1 MTDLSSMSDDDLR
14 AAHAATSLS
23 HMSDDELRAAHAASA
38 RSSPSAFE
46 SGMLGAVDTA
56 GFGLGPAIS
65 GLTAA
70 SGMTPTRGYENQPH
84 LDPNPLMPLVGAGRM
99 INEKLIKPLTGG
111 QPNDEVGQ
119 AYDRGR
125 QSALDAIN
133 QAKQAHPNAYLA
145 GQVGG
150 AFAAPGFGVAG
161 GATTA
166 ARIARGAGAG
176 AIGGGL
182 YGAGEAIGQG
192 ESPGETALAAG
203 RGALT
208 GAPLGAAGAGVTEAL
223 APAAGRVA
231 NVIRGIKNPEEEAS
245 RRIATAMTRDW
256 QSQGPSLTAEEIAAA
271 NAAGL
276 PRSVIDAGGE
286 TTRALARSA
295 ANTSPEA
302 RAALAEMARDRFED
316 QSPRIAAFIR
326 DITGGAN
333 AGADLETLQAAA
345 RRANQPAYK
354 AAYAAGSG
362 GVWTPELER
371 LAGAPAVRQAMQ
383 DAVQRGRDRAVSEG
397 LGAFNPG
404 VTFENG
410 VMQFGRGKGAPP
422 YPDIQFWDYVQRELR
437 DSANVAKRSGRNEEY
452 GAITGLRRR
461 LLGELD
467 TQVPEFATARNGAA
481 QFLGADN
488 ALEAGE
494 KFVNFRPGGR
504 NEMDFRKTYARM
516 SQPEREL
523 FTRGYASKLAS
534 NIEAVAD
541 NRSVLNAAFVNSGP
555 ARQRTL
561 LALGPQRAAQLEA
574 LLRAEKITDLARQNM
589 GNSSTARQLVELGLA
604 GGSEGV
610 LKQNFNLSHIL
621 VEAFRGAV
629 RHGAQV
635 IDGRVAERVG
645 QMLASSDPNVL
656 RQGLQLVARQPR
668 LLNALRQAS
677 NRLGYAAT
685 AATQPQQGF
694 KHGGAVDSTTERK
707 PPHLSTRKQSNY
719 SPTAGTKARHCANC
733 AHYLKPN
740 KCSEVGGFIA
750 ARGLCEWYR
759 GQRAA
764 GGRVDASN
772 INHAPTEAQKEAGNY
787 AKDHV
792 RIHGLDIAIENA
804 KGAERSGVGKDGKPW
819 SVRMPA
825 HYGYIKRTEGAD
837 GDHVDVYLGPHTK
850 SRKVFVVDQ
859 RDAETSDFD
868 EHKVMMGFGTQKQA
882 REAYHRGFSDGRG
895 RERLGHMTEMGVDEF
910 KGWLKHGNQSRP
922 AFADGG
928 ALSDDDIASMTHQA
942 EQPNPVAPIVDFGKR
957 IGAHFA
963 NKLASAVTAPRDALY
978 GTMQV
983 TDPETGMPTRE
994 AMERGQGVAN
1004 MAMTGGIP
1012 FAQRGAAGMAGGK
1025 LARGEAK
1032 AVESPVMA
1040 ATEYRGEHGA
1050 PDADSGSPLHD
1061 VTANGTYPKDF
1072 YGPNGLRYYAAGHE
1086 GTLDAD
1092 TYRKIFMLKDKPDAM
1107 VPVWR
1112 AMPWEGKG
1120 KDPVTRSGSN
1130 INPGDWVAISRQ
1142 YALDHGESAL
1152 NGNYSLAKKMVPARE
1167 LFTAGDSFHEWG
1179 WSPKEATEKPAG
1191 TLSDFITAYHG
1202 SPHDFDRFDL
1212 SKIGT
1217 GEGAQAYG
1225 HGLYFAENEGVAK
1238 GYRDTLTATRIPD
1251 AAYLDPDLGP
1261 KLTASEQRMK
1271 DINNQIMEA
1280 RFAGKNEQSI
1290 NKLRGELDKATNDH
1304 LDLIEQTKF
1313 PGRMYQVAIKADP
1326 EHFLDWDK
1334 PLSEQHPAALEK
1346 LKTVVRPDPGRTVAD
1361 WIQHSPG
1368 AEQRLREAGIPG
1380 IKYLDQGS
1388 RGKGDGTRNYVVFSD
1403 DIVQILKKYGL
1414 AGLIAGGAAHFSDR
1428 DLSGSK

>member
-14 AAHAATSLS
+14 AAHAASSLS

-208 GAPLGAAGAGVTEAL
+208 GAPLGAAGAGVAEAL
-223 APAAGRVA
+223 APVAGRVA
-231 NVIRGIKNPEEEAS
+231 NVIRGIRDPEEEAS
-245 RRIATAMTRDW
+245 RRVATAMTRDW

-523 FTRGYASKLAS
+523 FARGYASKLAS

-707 PPHLSTRKQSNY
+707 PPPLSTRKQSNY

-764 GGRVDASN
+764 GGRVDAGN

-787 AKDHV
+787 AKDHIRV
-792 RIHGLDIAIENA
+792 HGLDIAIENA
-804 KGAERSGVGKDGKPW
+804 KGAERSGAGKDGKPW
-819 SVRMPA
+819 SVKMPA

-859 RDAETSDFD
+859 RDADTSDFD

-910 KGWLKHGNQSRP
+910 KDWLKHGNQSRP

-928 ALSDDDIASMTHQA
+928 ALSDDDIAAQDAA
-942 EQPNPVAPIVDFGKR
+942 EAAAARVRAPYAKANARASGLPDVVNYFG
-957 IGAHFA
+957 

-1012 FAQRGAAGMAGGK
+1012 FAQKGAAGVMGGRLKQPTIEHGKPVEVEAYKGSHPYANEPDRDWKGNVIKDYGPRRQLMAEEPFKSSAGHAGFFSSDPAVASRFAEALSQEGAVFPVKINFNNPYVIDGK
-1025 LARGEAK
+1025 GQPAASWQWDTIAKRHGMMNELEEYQAALKDPRYDGVVIKNTKDEGDVYIPKAHSQLKPGLFPDEPASALADQLPERKGLKVSDDGIRINIAPHDMQVPEWGKGLSWGLTAYRSKVNGEDAIHVRDARLPPEMRGQGHGTAMYEHAADLAAKEGKPLLSDGAVTQDAANRWMALNRAGYNVQMAPDKVFRPGPPEAPHLGRF
-1032 AVESPVMA
+1032 ETPDGSPVFRVEPA
-1040 ATEYRGEHGA
+1040 AA
-1050 PDADSGSPLHD
+1050 PG
-1061 VTANGTYPKDF
+1061 
-1072 YGPNGLRYYAAGHE
+1072 
-1086 GTLDAD
+1086 
-1092 TYRKIFMLKDKPDAM
+1092 
-1107 VPVWR
+1107 
-1112 AMPWEGKG
+1112 
-1120 KDPVTRSGSN
+1120 
-1130 INPGDWVAISRQ
+1130 
-1142 YALDHGESAL
+1142 
-1152 NGNYSLAKKMVPARE
+1152 
-1167 LFTAGDSFHEWG
+1167 
-1179 WSPKEATEKPAG
+1179 
-1191 TLSDFITAYHG
+1191 ITAYHIPKRARGG
-1202 SPHDFDRFDL
+1202 SIKF
-1212 SKIGT
+1212 K
-1217 GEGAQAYG
+1217 
-1225 HGLYFAENEGVAK
+1225 
-1238 GYRDTLTATRIPD
+1238 PD
-1251 AAYLDPDLGP
+1251 WW
-1261 KLTASEQRMK
+1261 
-1271 DINNQIMEA
+1271 
-1280 RFAGKNEQSI
+1280 
-1290 NKLRGELDKATNDH
+1290 
-1304 LDLIEQTKF
+1304 
-1313 PGRMYQVAIKADP
+1313 IKA
-1326 EHFLDWDK
+1326 K
-1334 PLSEQHPAALEK
+1334 A
-1346 LKTVVRPDPGRTVAD
+1346 RRVAF
-1361 WIQHSPG
+1361 
-1368 AEQRLREAGIPG
+1368 A
-1380 IKYLDQGS
+1380 
-1388 RGKGDGTRNYVVFSD
+1388 
-1403 DIVQILKKYGL
+1403 
-1414 AGLIAGGAAHFSDR
+1414 
-1428 DLSGSK
+1428 